1 MFTPQGF
8 LMSQLPVSMQVTTP
22 SAMNFTGFQPGLDL
36 MPDGE
41 SALNFAGPTSPVPGA
56 ASATQTPEYP
66 GSVPAGSS
74 VLDDIDEKNP
84 EFKDGANTFLKMFTD
99 DEFRQKLLREKGQY
113 SRDQMRDA
121 YMMKRLRDMPDEAKQ
136 GYQEMGN
143 IYGQAGANIANILG
157 ATQVPQAQINAQA
170 PGAIAPRS
178 YFK

>member
-1 MFTPQGF
+1 MISPQSF

-41 SALNFAGPTSPVPGA
+41 TALNFAGPSAPVPGMGVDM
-56 ASATQTPEYP
+56 
-66 GSVPAGSS
+66 GSTVM
-74 VLDDIDEKNP
+74 DDIDEKNP
-84 EFKDGANTFLKMFTD
+84 EFKDGANKFLEQFTD
-99 DEFRQKLLREKGQY
+99 PAFRKQLLQEKGQF
-113 SRDQMRDA
+113 SREQMRDA

-136 GYQEMGN
+136 AGQEMGN

-157 ATQVPQAQINAQA
+157 ATKVPQASINAQA
-170 PGAIAPRS
+170 PGAIAPRT

>member
-1 MFTPQGF
+1 MISPQGF

-41 SALNFAGPTSPVPGA
+41 TALNFAGPSAPVPGA
-56 ASATQTPEYP
+56 AA
-66 GSVPAGSS
+66 PAGSTIM
-74 VLDDIDEKNP
+74 DDIDEKNP
-84 EFKDGANTFLKMFTD
+84 EFKTGANKFLEQFTD
-99 DEFRQKLLREKGQY
+99 PDFRKQLLAEKGQF
-113 SRDQMRDA
+113 SREQMRDA

-157 ATQVPQAQINAQA
+157 ATQVPQANINTAAPTQIATRQ
-170 PGAIAPRS
+170 

>member
-136 GYQEMGN
+136 AGVEMGN
-143 IYGQAGANIANILG
+143 IYERGGTDIANIIG
-157 ATQVPQAQINAQA
+157 ATSVPTANLAGGT
-170 PGAIAPRS
+170 PGAVAQRQ
-178 YFK
+178 YFR